1 MVADY
6 ARPMSD
12 SRSWLARLR
21 GEPLIAFAA
30 IGMAL
35 FAIDRARAAPDDAHR
50 IVVDEAFV
58 QGLRTEVARRTGH
71 EPDAS
76 ETRTLV
82 DGWAREEAL
91 YREARALQL
100 DAGDTIVRRRLLQK
114 LELLLDAEV
123 PLEEP
128 DDDAMQAYLAAH
140 TSDFA
145 RPTRASITLCFVARE
160 LHEDAAAFAAA
171 QREASTPSCDPALAG
186 DTFRS
191 RTDAQLEAI
200 VGADATRALD
210 TAPEHAWT
218 GPFETPRGHYL
229 VRVDDRTAGGSATL
243 DDVRDDV
250 RAAMIRERRDAAVSA
265 RESEIAAR
273 YEVVRL

>member
-1 MVADY
+1 MQTSSVTG
-6 ARPMSD
+6 
-12 SRSWLARLR
+12 WLR
-21 GEPLIAFAA
+21 GEPLVWFAA
-30 IGMAL
+30 IGVAL
-35 FAIDRARAAPDDAHR
+35 FAIDRARAAPDETHR
-50 IVVDEAFV
+50 IVVDDAFV

-91 YREARALQL
+91 YREARALRL
-100 DAGDTIVRRRLLQK
+100 DEGDTIVRRRLLQK
-114 LELLLDAEV
+114 LELLLDAEA
-123 PLEEP
+123 PIDEP
-128 DDDAMQAYLAAH
+128 DDDAMRAYLAAH
-140 TSDFA
+140 ADDFA
-145 RPTRASITLCFVARE
+145 RPARTSITLCFVARE

-191 RTDAQLEAI
+191 RTDAQIGAI
-200 VGADATRALD
+200 VGDEAARAVSS
-210 TAPEHAWT
+210 AAEHAWT
-218 GPFETPRGHYL
+218 GPIETPRGYYL
-229 VRVDDRTAGGSATL
+229 VRVDDRTTGGAATL
-243 DDVRDDV
+243 DEVRDDV
-250 RAAMIRERRDAAVSA
+250 RAASMRERREVAVHA